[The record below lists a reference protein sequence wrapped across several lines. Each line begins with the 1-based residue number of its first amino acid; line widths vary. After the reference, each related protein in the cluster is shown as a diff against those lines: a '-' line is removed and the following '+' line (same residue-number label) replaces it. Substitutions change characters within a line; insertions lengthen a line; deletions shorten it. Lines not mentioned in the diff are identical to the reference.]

1 MYSCYGIAIR
11 CTPLSRGGLLLAPS
25 EQANDILQ
33 MLQLMKFEPLSDLI
47 KGGVL

>member
-11 CTPLSRGGLLLAPS
+11 CMPLSRGGLLLAPS

-33 MLQLMKFEPLSDLI
+33 MLQPMKSQPLTELTE
-47 KGGVL
+47 GGLL